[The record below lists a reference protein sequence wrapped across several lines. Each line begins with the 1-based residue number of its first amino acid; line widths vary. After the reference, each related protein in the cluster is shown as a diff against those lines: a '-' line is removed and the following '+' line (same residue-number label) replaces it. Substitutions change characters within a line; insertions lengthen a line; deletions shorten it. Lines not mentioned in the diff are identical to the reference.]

1 MACSAVRL
9 KSKETIQ
16 LMIQNKNQ
24 EIMILLKKKQNHVEQ
39 IYSYTLD
46 MEKSASQNDSDTL
59 SMLLDLR
66 YKIMSD
72 IESLDEEISEQVQ
85 SLDISDRIRIQ
96 AQMSKNP
103 ISSEV
108 SFEEGKINEIWNSI
122 RAVLKKIIE
131 SDEKLKLKIE
141 ALSKLSSM
149 DSI

>member
-59 SMLLDLR
+59 SMLLDMR
-66 YKIMSD
+66 YKIMTE
-72 IESLDEEISEQVQ
+72 IESLDEEISEKIQ
-85 SLDISDRIRIQ
+85 SLSDSDRIRVR
-96 AQMSKNP
+96 AQMSENP
-103 ISSEV
+103 ISSV
-108 SFEEGKINEIWNSI
+108 ISFEEGMINEIWLSTRI
-122 RAVLKKIIE
+122 LLGKIIE
-131 SDEKLKLKIE
+131 SDEKLKLKIK
-141 ALSKLSSM
+141 ALSKLSSI
-149 DSI
+149 DSV

>member
-1 MACSAVRL
+1 MAD
-9 KSKETIQ
+9 
-16 LMIQNKNQ
+16 NKLQ
-24 EIMILLKKKQNHVEQ
+24 DIMVLLKRKYNQIEQ

-46 MEKSASQNDSDTL
+46 MEKSASQNDSDTINI
-59 SMLLDLR
+59 LLDMR
-66 YKIMSD
+66 YKIMAD

-85 SLDISDRIRIQ
+85 SLVDSDRIRVR
-96 AQMSKNP
+96 AQMSENP

-149 DSI
+149 DSV

>member
-59 SMLLDLR
+59 SMLLDMR
-66 YKIMSD
+66 YKLMTE
-72 IESLDEEISEQVQ
+72 IESLDEEISEKIQ
-85 SLDISDRIRIQ
+85 SLSDSDRIRVR
-96 AQMSKNP
+96 AQMSENP
-103 ISSEV
+103 ISSV
-108 SFEEGKINEIWNSI
+108 ISFEEGMINEIWLSTRI
-122 RAVLKKIIE
+122 LLGKIIE
-131 SDEKLKLKIE
+131 SDEKLKLKIK

-149 DSI
+149 DSV

>member
-141 ALSKLSSM
+141 VLSKLSSM

>member
-1 MACSAVRL
+1 MAD
-9 KSKETIQ
+9 
-16 LMIQNKNQ
+16 NKLQ
-24 EIMILLKKKQNHVEQ
+24 DIMVLLKKKYNQIEQ

-46 MEKSASQNDSDTL
+46 MEKSASQNDSYTL
-59 SMLLDLR
+59 SILLDMR
-66 YKIMSD
+66 YKIMAD

-85 SLDISDRIRIQ
+85 SLVDSDRIRVR
-96 AQMSKNP
+96 AQMSENP

>member
-1 MACSAVRL
+1 MAD
-9 KSKETIQ
+9 
-16 LMIQNKNQ
+16 NKLQ
-24 EIMILLKKKQNHVEQ
+24 DIMVLLKRKHSQIEQ

-46 MEKSASQNDSDTL
+46 MEKSASQNDSDTINI
-59 SMLLDLR
+59 LLDMR
-66 YKIMSD
+66 YKIMTD

-85 SLDISDRIRIQ
+85 SLVDSDRIRVR
-96 AQMSKNP
+96 AQMSENP

-149 DSI
+149 DSV

>member
-1 MACSAVRL
+1 
-9 KSKETIQ
+9 
-16 LMIQNKNQ
+16 MIQNKNQ

-108 SFEEGKINEIWNSI
+108 SFEESKINEIWNSI
-122 RAVLKKIIE
+122 RSVLKKIIE

-149 DSI
+149 DSV

>member
-1 MACSAVRL
+1 MA
-9 KSKETIQ
+9 ETKLQ
-16 LMIQNKNQ
+16 Y
-24 EIMILLKKKQNHVEQ
+24 IMVLLKKKHNKIEQ

-46 MEKSASQNDSDTL
+46 MEKSAAQNDSETL
-59 SMLLDLR
+59 SMLLDMR
-66 YKIMSD
+66 YKIMAD
-72 IESLDEEISEQVQ
+72 VESLDAEISAEIQ
-85 SLDISDRIRIQ
+85 SLADSDRIRVR
-96 AQMSKNP
+96 AQMSENP

-108 SFEEGKINEIWNSI
+108 SFEEGKINDIWLSI